1 VGKTTHKGK
10 PEMHLTMNTKE
21 RERLKVMHRIE
32 NTELTI
38 ANAARSLSISE
49 RQMYRILSRYHGEGD
64 AGIIHKLRGTPSPHR
79 TEPHIRKQVADVFRQ
94 KYRDYG
100 ATLFAEK
107 LEEHHQIILSS
118 KTITRILKSE
128 HLYVPSRYRKPHR
141 KKRDRRAC
149 IGELVQFDGSDH
161 KWFEDRGPECCLLV
175 AIDDASNR
183 VMLRFAPSEST
194 ESVLSF
200 WKAYCT
206 TYGIPCAIYTDHGSV
221 YYDSKGITEY
231 QRAMDDVNVECIYA
245 HSPQAKG
252 RVERSN
258 RTHQDRLLKALR
270 EHNISTIEQ
279 ANHFLETSYQ
289 QLHNTRFAAT
299 HHIQDIHRTADGI
312 NLDAVFCFRTTRCVN
327 NDYTIMLHSQFIQL
341 TNGDTPLP
349 PPRSKVSVKRY
360 LDGSLH
366 ILWNN
371 NELNCTLLNHKPFKQ
386 PKHPMKPK
394 SNHPWRSKW
403 PNHTSAAKKS
413 VEIFDLNKTNSL
425 SSHPTP

>member
-1 VGKTTHKGK
+1 
-10 PEMHLTMNTKE
+10 MHLTMNTKE
-21 RERLKVMHRIE
+21 RERLKVMHRIA
-32 NTELTI
+32 NNELTI

-49 RQMYRILSRYHGEGD
+49 RQMYRILLRYHGEGD
-64 AGIIHKLRGTPSPHR
+64 AGIIHKSRGIPSPHR
-79 TEPHIRKQVADVFRQ
+79 TKAHIRKQVTDVFRQ

-118 KTITRILKSE
+118 RTITRILKSE
-128 HLYVPSRYRKPHR
+128 HLYIPSRYRKPHR

-161 KWFEDRGPECCLLV
+161 KWFEGRGAECCLLV

-206 TYGIPCAIYTDHGSV
+206 AYGIPCAIYTDHGSV

-245 HSPQAKG
+245 NSPQAKG

-289 QLHNTRFAAT
+289 QLHNARFAAT
-299 HHIQDIHRTADGI
+299 QALQDIHRTADGI
-312 NLDAVFCFRTTRCVN
+312 DLDAVFCFRTTRCVN
-327 NDYTIMLHSQFIQL
+327 NDFTITLDSQFIQL
-341 TNGDTPLP
+341 NNGDTPLP
-349 PPRSKVSVKRY
+349 PPRSKVGVKRY
-360 LDGSLH
+360 LDGTLH

-371 NELNCTLLNHKPFKQ
+371 NEMDFTPLNHKPIKQ
-386 PKHPMKPK
+386 PRLPLKPK
-394 SNHPWRSKW
+394 SNHPWRYQWTNPSVK
-403 PNHTSAAKKS
+403 TKDS
-413 VEIFDLNKTNSL
+413 VEIFKTNSL
-425 SSHPTP
+425 SSIT

>member
-1 VGKTTHKGK
+1 
-10 PEMHLTMNTKE
+10 MHLTMNTKE
-21 RERLKVMHRIE
+21 REHLKVIHRIE
-32 NTELTI
+32 NNELTI
-38 ANAARSLSISE
+38 ANGARSLSISE
-49 RQMYRILSRYHGEGD
+49 RQMYRILSRYRSEGD
-64 AGIIHKLRGTPSPHR
+64 AGIIHKLRGAPSPHR
-79 TEPHIRKQVADVFRQ
+79 TKAHIRKQVTDMFRQ

-107 LEEHHQIILSS
+107 LEEHHQIMLSS
-118 KTITRILKSE
+118 KTLTRILKSE

-161 KWFEDRGPECCLLV
+161 KWFEGRGSECCLLV

-183 VMLRFAPSEST
+183 VMLRFAPSESS

-200 WKAYCT
+200 WRTYCT
-206 TYGIPCAIYTDHGSV
+206 IYGIPCAIYTDHGSV
-221 YYDSKGITEY
+221 YYDAKGITEY
-231 QRAMDDVNVECIYA
+231 QRAMSELNVECIYA

-279 ANHFLETSYQ
+279 DNHFLETSYQ

-299 HHIQDIHRTADGI
+299 QGIQDIHRTADGI
-312 NLDAVFCFRTTRCVN
+312 NLDAVFCFRTSRCVN
-327 NDYTIMLHSQFIQL
+327 NDFTIMLNSQFIQL
-341 TNGDTPLP
+341 TNGDTSLP
-349 PPRSKVSVKRY
+349 PPRSMVSVKRY

-366 ILWNN
+366 VLWNN
-371 NELNCTLLNHKPFKQ
+371 NELNFTLLNHKPIKQ
-386 PKHPMKPK
+386 PKLPLKPIA
-394 SNHPWRSKW
+394 NHPWRSKW
-403 PNHTSAAKKS
+403 TYHTVAPKES
-413 VEIFDLNKTNSL
+413 VKILDLNKS
-425 SSHPTP
+425 